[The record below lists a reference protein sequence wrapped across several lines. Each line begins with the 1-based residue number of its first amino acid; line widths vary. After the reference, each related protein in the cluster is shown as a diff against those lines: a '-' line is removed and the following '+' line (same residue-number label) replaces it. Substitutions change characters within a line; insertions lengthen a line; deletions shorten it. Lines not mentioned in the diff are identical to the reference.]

1 MKTQISTYF
10 SFECQTK
17 LKKIEISQITN
28 FVKKDN
34 FFLSNYLILTECL
47 DKLLMVQFVHSKQ
60 V

>member
-10 SFECQTK
+10 SLDCQTK

-34 FFLSNYLILTECL
+34 FFLSNFLILMECL
-47 DKLLMVQFVHSKQ
+47 DKLLVV
-60 V
+60 